1 MKEPPAA
8 HATRED
14 VDHLFRRHAGQM
26 VATLCRIFGFDQLD
40 AVEDAVQ
47 DALLLALR
55 RWPFQGR
62 PDNPRAWL
70 IQVAKNRLLDRLRRA
85 TRWERRGADL
95 ERAAAAVP
103 GFDTGAASFG
113 GELRDD
119 ALALVFACCHPALP
133 APAQVALTLK
143 TACGFGVPEV
153 ARAFLVGEEA
163 MAQRLVRARQ
173 RLREAGVALSIPAAA
188 ELPPRLDAAL
198 AALYLMFNEGYAPHA
213 GEDLVREDVCREA
226 IRLAELVADHPATGA
241 PLVHALCALL
251 LFQASRL
258 RARRDAAGEL
268 LLLAEQDRGLWDQA
282 LVARGLGH
290 LRASARGDLLSTYH
304 LEAEIA
310 ACHAM
315 AADTTDW
322 ARVVHLYD
330 LLLARHPSPVAA
342 LNRAI
347 ALGQRDGA
355 RAGLDAVDALAGQ
368 RPLRAYASR
377 HAARGFFLA
386 RLGHSAEAAAAWDE
400 ALALTSNEPLRRF
413 LARQRDEAR
422 RARQS

>member
-1 MKEPPAA
+1 MTEPD
-8 HATRED
+8 ATQTEL
-14 VDHLFRRHAGQM
+14 DHLFRHHAGQM
-26 VATLCRIFGFDQLD
+26 VATLCRIFGFDQLA

-85 TRWERRGADL
+85 KRWQRREAEL

-103 GFDTGAASFG
+103 GFEAADAAFA

-133 APAQVALTLK
+133 AAAQVALTLK
-143 TACGFGVPEV
+143 TACGFAVPEV

-173 RLREAGVALSIPAAA
+173 RLREASVALEIPAAA
-188 ELPPRLDAAL
+188 ELAPRREAAL
-198 AALYLMFNEGYAPHA
+198 AALYLMFNEGYAPQA
-213 GEDLVREDVCREA
+213 GDDVVREDVCREA
-226 IRLAELVADHPATGA
+226 IRLAELLADHPATAA
-241 PLVHALCALL
+241 PEADALCALL

-268 LLLAEQDRGLWDQA
+268 LLFAEQDPGLWDLA
-282 LVARGLGH
+282 LVARGVAR
-290 LRASARGDLLSTYH
+290 LRASARGERLTAYH

-310 ACHAM
+310 GLHA
-315 AADTTDW
+315 APERGTDW
-322 ARVVHLYD
+322 GQIVHLYD
-330 LLLARHPSPVAA
+330 LLLELRASPVVA

-347 ALGQRDGA
+347 ALGQRDGPQ
-355 RAGLDAVDALAGQ
+355 AGLDAVEALGAQ
-368 RPLRAYASR
+368 RALRAYAPR

-386 RLGHSAEAAAAWDE
+386 RLGRGAEAAAAWEE
-400 ALALTSNEPLRRF
+400 ARALTSNEPLRRF
-413 LARQRDEAR
+413 LARQRD
-422 RARQS
+422 RAREG

>member
-1 MKEPPAA
+1 MTPPAA
-8 HATRED
+8 WTD

-26 VATLCRIFGFDQLD
+26 VATLCRIFGFDQLE

-85 TRWERRGADL
+85 KRWERRGAEL
-95 ERAAAAVP
+95 ERAAAEVP
-103 GFDTGAASFG
+103 GFAPGMAGFA

-173 RLREAGVALSIPAAA
+173 RLREAGVALDIPAAG
-188 ELPPRLDAAL
+188 ELAPRLDAAL
-198 AALYLMFNEGYAPHA
+198 AALYLMFNEGYTPHA
-213 GEDLVREDVCREA
+213 GDDAVREDVCREA
-226 IRLAELVADHPATGA
+226 IRLAELVADHPATGLPRA
-241 PLVHALCALL
+241 HALCALL

-258 RARRDAAGEL
+258 RARRDAAGDL

-282 LVARGLGH
+282 LVARGLGR
-290 LRASARGDLLSTYH
+290 LRASARGDELSTYH

-315 AADTTDW
+315 AAGATDW

-330 LLLARHPSPVAA
+330 LLLAQHPSPVAA
-342 LNRAI
+342 LNRAV

-355 RAGLDAVDALAGQ
+355 RAGLAAVDALAAQ
-368 RPLRAYASR
+368 RPLRAYAPR

-386 RLGHSAEAAAAWDE
+386 RLGRSGEAAAAWDE
-400 ALALTSNEPLRRF
+400 ALTLTSNEPLRRF

-422 RARQS
+422 RLPD

>member
-1 MKEPPAA
+1 MTGPD
-8 HATRED
+8 ATQAEL
-14 VDHLFRRHAGQM
+14 DHLFRHHAGQM
-26 VATLCRIFGFDQLD
+26 VATLCRIFGFDQLE

-85 TRWERRGADL
+85 KRWQRREAEL
-95 ERAAAAVP
+95 ERAAVAVP
-103 GFDTGAASFG
+103 GFAAADPAFA

-133 APAQVALTLK
+133 PAAQVALTLK
-143 TACGFGVPEV
+143 TACGFAVTEV

-173 RLREAGVALSIPAAA
+173 RLGEAGVALAIPAGV
-188 ELPPRLDAAL
+188 ELAPRRDAAL

-213 GEDLVREDVCREA
+213 GADVVREDVCREA
-226 IRLAELVADHPATGA
+226 IRLAERIADHPATAA
-241 PLVHALCALL
+241 PEADALCALL

-258 RARRDAAGEL
+258 RARRDATGEL
-268 LLLAEQDRGLWDQA
+268 LLLADQDRGLWDRG
-282 LVARGLGH
+282 LVARGVAR
-290 LRASARGDLLSTYH
+290 LRASARGEKLTAYH

-310 ACHAM
+310 GLH
-315 AADTTDW
+315 AADGFGCR
-322 ARVVHLYD
+322 AESQIVHLYD
-330 LLLARHPSPVAA
+330 LLLELQPSPVAA

-347 ALGQRDGA
+347 AIGQRDGA
-355 RAGLDAVDALAGQ
+355 QAGLDAVDALGAQ
-368 RPLRAYASR
+368 RALRAYAPR
-377 HAARGFFLA
+377 HAARGFFLD
-386 RLGHSAEAAAAWDE
+386 RLGRRDEAAKAWEE
-400 ALALTSNEPLRRF
+400 ARALTSNEPLRRF
-413 LARQRDEAR
+413 LARQRD
-422 RARQS
+422 RAREG